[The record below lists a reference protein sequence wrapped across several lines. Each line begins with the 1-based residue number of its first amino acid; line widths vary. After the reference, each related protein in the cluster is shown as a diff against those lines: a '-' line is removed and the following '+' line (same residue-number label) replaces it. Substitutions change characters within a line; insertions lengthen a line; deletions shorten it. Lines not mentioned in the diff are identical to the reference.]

1 MFLVCIMGVG
11 SLPHLILAYGAQQR
25 QSELVQPAKLTQAR
39 TVGEAGGCA
48 RGSAGGFEISVV

>member
-39 TVGEAGGCA
+39 NVGEAGGA
-48 RGSAGGFEISVV
+48 RGSAGGFEISIV